1 MSTTESDLL
10 RNINEKIELIEPSTG
25 KLFFEHKTELVFVN
39 PRLMPLKSQA
49 LESLEEMHRET
60 ARQLQQKRTKRN
72 NNNKNNNKQH
82 WSAKGDTTFHMKI
95 LVPAVASGAIIGKGG
110 ETIASLQKDTGAR
123 VKMSKS
129 HDFYPGTTE
138 RVCLITGSVEGI
150 MTVVDFIMDK
160 IREKPDLTTKIIDA
174 ESKQAQERDKQV
186 KILVPNSTAG
196 MIIGKGGAFIKQI
209 KEESGSYVQISQK
222 PKDVSLQERCITII
236 GDKENNKNACKMI
249 LSKIVEDPQS
259 GTCLNVSYADVNGP
273 VANFNP
279 TGSPYATNQNAI
291 NSSTASLNSTLGTA
305 IGGAGTAAS
314 LLVSNAGINL
324 SLNLSAP
331 NPTPNLAF
339 ATQLLEHIKV
349 AMRGAGYSE
358 TATTEVCAAL
368 GVLAKYGVLGMGV
381 GVPHTNGAHPTLA
394 NYLGVTTLEQ
404 QTAAA
409 ASAAT
414 ASNVFGAVGQVNF
427 EYAAAAAAAAA
438 ANRPTQSQL
447 EVQFDSF
454 RHLGSA
460 TAPAATPV
468 SLNNNSFGLT
478 GATGTVT
485 SAQLGAAASIGG
497 LSKSPTPGD
506 LGAKDT
512 KNVEVPEVIIGA
524 VLGPNGR
531 SLVEIQH
538 ASGANVQISKK
549 GIFAPGTRN
558 RIVTITGQPSAIAK
572 AQYLI
577 EQKINEEETKR
588 ARQIP
593 LTTVVN

>member
-1 MSTTESDLL
+1 MLFARTQQQPPHHHHQSQPETLTPLPLQLCESVCSG
-10 RNINEKIELIEPSTG
+10 IEVEIE
-25 KLFFEHKTELVFVN
+25 
-39 PRLMPLKSQA
+39 
-49 LESLEEMHRET
+49 
-60 ARQLQQKRTKRN
+60 N
-72 NNNKNNNKQH
+72 NNNNHNH
-82 WSAKGDTTFHMKI
+82 HGDTTFHMKI